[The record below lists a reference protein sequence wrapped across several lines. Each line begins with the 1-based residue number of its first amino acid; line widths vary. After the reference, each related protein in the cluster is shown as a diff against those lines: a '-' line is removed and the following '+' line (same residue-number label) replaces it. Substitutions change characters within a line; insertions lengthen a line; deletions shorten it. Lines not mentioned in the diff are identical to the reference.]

1 MELRCRFGTVQDA
14 ATLAPLNAQLIRDEG
29 HGNRMSVAEL
39 EQRMSA
45 WLSSEYTA
53 VLFELGS
60 QIAGYALFRREPE
73 HIYLRQL
80 FVVAALRR
88 RGVGRAAL
96 AWLWANAWSD
106 AQRLRIDVLLNNTA
120 AQSFWRAVG
129 FKDYCVVMEMV
140 RPSGLIDCGPV

>member
-1 MELRCRFGTVQDA
+1 MTELRCRFATVQDA

-29 HGNRMSVAEL
+29 HHNRMSVAEL

-45 WLSSEYTA
+45 WLSSEYKA

-60 QIAGYALFRREPE
+60 QIAGYALFRQDPE

-80 FVVAALRR
+80 FVTPALRR

-96 AWLWANAWSD
+96 AWLWAHAWPK
-106 AQRLRIDVLLNNTA
+106 AARLRIDVLLNNTA

-129 FKDYCVVMEMV
+129 FKDYCVVMEMD
-140 RPSGLIDCGPV
+140 RPGAL